1 MRKIESGVVLR
12 EDRGAFEELS
22 VAEETLTRAV
32 ERLGGRAGAVFAKT
46 PLIDPHLPEVSDL
59 DLLAVG
65 DADDFY
71 PERLVL
77 GSDPATSLRVD
88 LIWLPRRKLDDLQ
101 TLAKLGLVGHRLL
114 SSTPVFDL
122 EGFATQQHAALRTIF
137 DDRQIQKLRIAGFL
151 EMGFLTVQ
159 EIGVTWDFPA
169 LALFWLHM
177 AHAACLAAALDGAG
191 ELCPN
196 IFTRPLD
203 SVGRAEDALQI
214 PLESEISGSLRLHG
228 DIQKSTEGLRRIHDV
243 VSHSFP
249 EPEWPDRMRILTRYE
264 FRYFASRSELEWR
277 IRVAEAM
284 ARRGSLAA
292 AVFYLRFWAYAL
304 ARIPMVH
311 RRALEGRDV
320 SFVRPSR
327 AVLPELRQLCPEILD
342 DLTYI
347 LDSGENL
354 SEDDIKD
361 SLESLGLIRRQT
373 LEFLDSR
380 GLHIPGLKLWRP
392 YEAPEA
398 AMEMNRR

>member
-12 EDRGAFEELS
+12 EDRDASEEPS
-22 VAEETLTRAV
+22 EAEETLARAV
-32 ERLGGRAGAVFAKT
+32 ERLDGRAGAVFAKT

-65 DADDFY
+65 GVDDFY
-71 PERLVL
+71 PERLFL
-77 GSDPATSLRVD
+77 GPDSTTRVRVD
-88 LIWLPRRKLDDLQ
+88 LIWLPRKKLDDLQ
-101 TLAKLGLVGHRLL
+101 TLAVLGLVGHRLL

-122 EGFATQQHAALRTIF
+122 DGFATQQHTALRTIF
-137 DDRQIQKLRIAGFL
+137 YDRQIQKLRIAGFM

-177 AHAACLAAALDGAG
+177 AHAACLAAALDGARA
-191 ELCPN
+191 LCPN

-203 SVGRAEDALQI
+203 SVRRAEDILQI
-214 PLESEISGSLRLHG
+214 PLESEISESLRLRG
-228 DIQKSTEGLRRIHDV
+228 DIQKAAEGLRHMHDV

-249 EPEWPDRMRILTRYE
+249 EPEWPNRMRILTRYE
-264 FRYFASRSELEWR
+264 FRYFASKSELEWR

-284 ARRGSLAA
+284 ARRGSLPA

-342 DLTYI
+342 GLTNI

-354 SEDDIKD
+354 SEEDVKN
-361 SLESLGLIRRQT
+361 SLGRLGLIRRQT

-380 GLHIPGLKLWRP
+380 GLHVPGLKMWRP
-392 YEAPEA
+392 YEAAAA
-398 AMEMNRR
+398 AMEINRR